1 MDSFIER
8 FCAKYYFSYA
18 EGRQLIEGMEYK
30 TYRKG
35 DCLVREGER
44 DTSFYIIARGIWRG
58 HYLRDGQEVSVWF
71 ASEGEALFSTWRYV
85 DNAVSRITIEAMSE
99 AALYCMPKQKLEKL
113 FASSVDF
120 ANLGRKLFEREFL
133 NVETW
138 LINGGASQARE
149 RYLALLEDNP
159 ELLRHVPLKYIASY
173 LYITPQSLSRIRA
186 ELAKSGRC

>member
-1 MDSFIER
+1 MKLHCIV
-8 FCAKYYFSYA
+8 C
-18 EGRQLIEGMEYK
+18 Q
-30 TYRKG
+30 
-35 DCLVREGER
+35 
-44 DTSFYIIARGIWRG
+44 
-58 HYLRDGQEVSVWF
+58 
-71 ASEGEALFSTWRYV
+71 
-85 DNAVSRITIEAMSE
+85 SRNWKS
-99 AALYCMPKQKLEKL
+99 C

>member
-1 MDSFIER
+1 M
-8 FCAKYYFSYA
+8 
-18 EGRQLIEGMEYK
+18 
-30 TYRKG
+30 
-35 DCLVREGER
+35 
-44 DTSFYIIARGIWRG
+44 
-58 HYLRDGQEVSVWF
+58 
-71 ASEGEALFSTWRYV
+71 
-85 DNAVSRITIEAMSE
+85 
-99 AALYCMPKQKLEKL
+99 EKL

-186 ELAKSGRC
+186 ELAKSGKY

>member
-1 MDSFIER
+1 M
-8 FCAKYYFSYA
+8 
-18 EGRQLIEGMEYK
+18 GR
-30 TYRKG
+30 R
-35 DCLVREGER
+35 
-44 DTSFYIIARGIWRG
+44 
-58 HYLRDGQEVSVWF
+58 YLSG
-71 ASEGEALFSTWRYV
+71 L
-85 DNAVSRITIEAMSE
+85 
-99 AALYCMPKQKLEKL
+99 LLK
-113 FASSVDF
+113 

>member
-1 MDSFIER
+1 MVFG
-8 FCAKYYFSYA
+8 
-18 EGRQLIEGMEYK
+18 EG
-30 TYRKG
+30 
-35 DCLVREGER
+35 
-44 DTSFYIIARGIWRG
+44 IIYVMGRR
-58 HYLRDGQEVSVWF
+58 YLSWF
-71 ASEGEALFSTWRYV
+71 ASEGEALFSTWGYV

>member
-1 MDSFIER
+1 MKLHCIV
-8 FCAKYYFSYA
+8 C
-18 EGRQLIEGMEYK
+18 Q
-30 TYRKG
+30 
-35 DCLVREGER
+35 
-44 DTSFYIIARGIWRG
+44 
-58 HYLRDGQEVSVWF
+58 
-71 ASEGEALFSTWRYV
+71 
-85 DNAVSRITIEAMSE
+85 SRNW
-99 AALYCMPKQKLEKL
+99 KKL

>member
-1 MDSFIER
+1 
-8 FCAKYYFSYA
+8 
-18 EGRQLIEGMEYK
+18 
-30 TYRKG
+30 
-35 DCLVREGER
+35 
-44 DTSFYIIARGIWRG
+44 
-58 HYLRDGQEVSVWF
+58 
-71 ASEGEALFSTWRYV
+71 
-85 DNAVSRITIEAMSE
+85 MSE

-133 NVETW
+133 KVETW

>member
-1 MDSFIER
+1 MGKKHDSQYANFGWLLP
-8 FCAKYYFSYA
+8 KY
-18 EGRQLIEGMEYK
+18 
-30 TYRKG
+30 
-35 DCLVREGER
+35 C
-44 DTSFYIIARGIWRG
+44 
-58 HYLRDGQEVSVWF
+58 
-71 ASEGEALFSTWRYV
+71 
-85 DNAVSRITIEAMSE
+85 
-99 AALYCMPKQKLEKL
+99 
-113 FASSVDF
+113 
-120 ANLGRKLFEREFL
+120 L